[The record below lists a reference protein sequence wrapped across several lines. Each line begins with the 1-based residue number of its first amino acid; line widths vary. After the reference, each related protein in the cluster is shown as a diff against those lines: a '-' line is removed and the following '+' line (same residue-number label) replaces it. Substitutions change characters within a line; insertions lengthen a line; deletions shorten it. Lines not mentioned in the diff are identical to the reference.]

1 MRVTKSY
8 TENPNYLELLRQR
21 DEGILT
27 QMVLEET
34 PKLYRCIARLVRDP
48 DEVQNL
54 VQETFL
60 QALRKVENF
69 RGESLFSTWLCA
81 IGINLAR
88 ASLRRSIRTDLMDE
102 ADIEVLQPRF
112 DEQGHAIAE
121 YPLWN
126 PERGLIRKEQI
137 RILYEAIERLP
148 EDYRLAITLR
158 DLEELPMDEVARML
172 EITEGNLRVR
182 LHRARNALRNL
193 LIHYDTNT

>member
-1 MRVTKSY
+1 
-8 TENPNYLELLRQR
+8 
-21 DEGILT
+21 
-27 QMVLEET
+27 MVLEET

-60 QALRKVENF
+60 QALRKVEKF
-69 RGESLFSTWLCA
+69 RGESLLSTWLCA

-88 ASLRRSIRTDLMDE
+88 VSLRRSSRTNVMDE
-102 ADIEVLQPRF
+102 ADIEALQPRF
-112 DEQGHAIAE
+112 DADGHTIAA
-121 YPLWN
+121 YPLWH
-126 PERGLIRKEQI
+126 PEQGLMRKEQI
-137 RILYEAIERLP
+137 RILHEAIERLP

-158 DLEELPMDEVARML
+158 DLEELPMEEVARML

-193 LIHYDTNT
+193 LIHHDTNT